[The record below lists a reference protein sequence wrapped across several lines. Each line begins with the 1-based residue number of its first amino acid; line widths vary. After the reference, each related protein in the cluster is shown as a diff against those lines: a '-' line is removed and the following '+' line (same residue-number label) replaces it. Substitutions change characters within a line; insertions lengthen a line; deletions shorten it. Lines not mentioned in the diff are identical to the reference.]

1 MSARSP
7 GGLQGAQH
15 YLPAGRNLAALRK
28 AARGCQGCD
37 LYRDATQAVFGAGP
51 ENARVMLVGE
61 VPGDREDRAGEPFV
75 GPAGGL
81 LDRALEESGIDRGAV
96 YVTNAVKHFR
106 FTPAERGNRR
116 IHKKPSRSQ
125 IVACKPWLLAE
136 LEVVGPEVVVCLGA
150 TAAQSLLG
158 FDFRVSARR
167 GELLELP
174 GRPGGVSA
182 ALATVHPSAVLRAP
196 DEERRRGY
204 AELAADLRV
213 VAKAI

>member
-1 MSARSP
+1 MNGRARH
-7 GGLQGAQH
+7 GFEGAEH
-15 YLPAGRNLAALRK
+15 YLPSGGGLPSLRE
-28 AARGCQGCD
+28 AARHCHGCD
-37 LYRDATQAVFGAGP
+37 LFREATQTVFGAGQQ
-51 ENARVMLVGE
+51 NARVVLVGE

-106 FTPAERGNRR
+106 FSPAERGKRR

-125 IVACKPWLLAE
+125 IVACRPWLLAE
-136 LEVVGPEVVVCLGA
+136 LEAVVPEVVVCLGA

-167 GELLELP
+167 GDLIDLP
-174 GRPGGVSA
+174 GHPGGVRK
-182 ALATVHPSAVLRAP
+182 ALATIHPSAVLRAP
-196 DEERRRGY
+196 DEDRGQVY
-204 AELAADLRV
+204 AQLTGDLRV
-213 VAKAI
+213 VAEAI